1 MGQQDSRALGA
12 AQAMISRCIH
22 VASRIRLTAL
32 NLLLIGALSA
42 CAGPAREPVESL
54 SELQGGDTIVVGRM
68 ELVPP
73 LHKDE
78 QRIKGLNSSAFENKI
93 FVITDEQNRVLT
105 KEPEVADYTG
115 RIEATLGKNFFVRS
129 NSKPFFIIGGMMYL
143 DLGGNEMNRAYFPG
157 GMKVSIK
164 PGDKAVYIGTVQYH
178 RNEFFEITKITIND
192 DYESAN
198 TEFKKKFGA
207 RISLHKALLVQTR

>member
-1 MGQQDSRALGA
+1 
-12 AQAMISRCIH
+12 MIFRCNLT
-22 VASRIRLTAL
+22 ASRVCLAAAT
-32 NLLLIGALSA
+32 LLLIGALSA

-54 SELQGGDTIVVGRM
+54 FDLRGSDTIVVGRI

-78 QRIKGLNSSAFENKI
+78 QKIRGLNSSAFENKI

-129 NSKPFFIIGGMMYL
+129 NSKPFFIIGSMMYL
-143 DLGGNEMNRAYFPG
+143 EIIGNEMNQAYFPG
-157 GMKVSIK
+157 GLKVSIK

-178 RNEFFEITKITIND
+178 RNEFLEITKITIND
-192 DYESAN
+192 DYDSAN
-198 TEFKKKFGA
+198 AEFKNKFGA
-207 RISLHKALLVQTR
+207 RIPLRKALLIQVR

>member
-1 MGQQDSRALGA
+1 MS
-12 AQAMISRCIH
+12 SRCNL
-22 VASRIRLTAL
+22 VASRVRFAAA

-54 SELQGGDTIVVGRM
+54 SELQGGDTIVVGRV

-78 QRIKGLNSSAFENKI
+78 QKIKGLNSSAFENKV

-105 KEPEVADYTG
+105 KEPEVADYAG
-115 RIEATLGKNFFVRS
+115 RIEAELGKNFFVRS

-143 DLGGNEMNRAYFPG
+143 DLGGSEMNRAYFPG
-157 GMKVSIK
+157 GLKVSIK

-178 RNEFFEITKITIND
+178 RNEFFEVTKVAIVD
-192 DYESAN
+192 DYERAN
-198 TEFKKKFGA
+198 AEFKKKFGT
-207 RISLHKALLVQTR
+207 RISLHKSLLTQAK